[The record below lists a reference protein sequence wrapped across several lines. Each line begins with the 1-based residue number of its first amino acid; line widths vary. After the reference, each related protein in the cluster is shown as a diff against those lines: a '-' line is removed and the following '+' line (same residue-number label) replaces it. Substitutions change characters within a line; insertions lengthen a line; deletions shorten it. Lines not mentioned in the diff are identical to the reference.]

1 MATFDLELVSP
12 ERLLLSRPVE
22 MAVIPAVEGDMG
34 VLPNHSPMIVALKGG
49 VIRVT
54 EGGRETERLFIMG
67 GFAEITPNRVTVL
80 ADEHDLPFPQIRN
93 DADRRSVLD
102 PALSNHLAVRKADFI
117 FVETENGP
125 SVNESG
131 WAAAPV
137 AHVPALTFGRRERA
151 RGIHRGARRK

>member
-54 EGGRETERLFIMG
+54 EGGKETERLFIMG
-67 GFAEITPNRVTVL
+67 GFAEIAPDRVTVL
-80 ADEHDLPFPQIRN
+80 ADEATPVASLSRAAAALRVSEAEAALAAAAN
-93 DADRRSVLD
+93 DAPEIREKAMDRVM
-102 PALSNHLAVRKADFI
+102 
-117 FVETENGP
+117 
-125 SVNESG
+125 
-131 WAAAPV
+131 AA
-137 AHVPALTFGRRERA
+137 RA
-151 RGIHRGARRK
+151 MQDAAQAA

>member
-34 VLPNHSPMIVALKGG
+34 VLPNHAPMIVALKGG

-67 GFAEITPNRVTVL
+67 GFAEITPTRVTVL
-80 ADEHDLPFPQIRN
+80 ADEATPV
-93 DADRRSVLD
+93 AT
-102 PALSNHLAVRKADFI
+102 LSR
-117 FVETENGP
+117 
-125 SVNESG
+125 
-131 WAAAPV
+131 AAATQRV
-137 AHVPALTFGRRERA
+137 AEAEAALAAATNDTPEVREKAMDRVMAARA
-151 RGIHRGARRK
+151 MQEAAQAA